1 MATAD
6 PTPAAPPPLPE
17 TTGPVLVVGT
27 GLIGTSVGLG
37 LRRRGVDVLLA
48 DASPTALALAR
59 DLGAG
64 SPAADRAATAPALVL
79 VAVPP
84 DVTPAVVRAH
94 LDRWPRA
101 VVTDVAGVK
110 GPVLAAVSASGAA
123 DRFVGGHPMAGR
135 ERSGPLA
142 ARADLFEAR
151 PWVVTATPGTSDAA
165 RARVGSLARDLGAVV
180 VDMGAAEHDEAVAVV
195 SHLPQLAASLVA
207 ARLRGAG
214 DRAVGLAGQ
223 GLRDVTRI
231 AASDPVLWA
240 QILAANAVPVHR
252 ALTELR
258 DDLDGLLAALH
269 GLATLPPGE
278 QAPGALAVL
287 AGVVRDGNDG
297 QRLIPGKHGGGPV
310 EYALVGVLVPDR
322 PGEIAHLLSDVHAAG
337 VNLEDIRIEHSLGR
351 PTGLV
356 EIAVGPAVRDSL
368 VAALTA
374 RGWRIAA

>member
-1 MATAD
+1 MTTAD
-6 PTPAAPPPLPE
+6 RSPGAPPE
-17 TTGPVLVVGT
+17 TAGPVLVVGT
-27 GLIGTSVGLG
+27 GLVGTSVGLG

-64 SPAADRAATAPALVL
+64 TPVREHPAAAPALVL

-94 LDRWPRA
+94 LDDWPDA
-101 VVTDVAGVK
+101 VVTDVASVK
-110 GPVLAAVSASGAA
+110 APVLAAVSASGAA

-151 PWVVTATPGTSDAA
+151 PWVVTATPTTSAAA
-165 RARVGSLARDLGAVV
+165 RSRVTALARDLGAVV
-180 VDMGAAEHDEAVAVV
+180 VDMAPQEHDEAVAVV

-207 ARLRGAG
+207 ARLRTAG

-240 QILAANAVPVHR
+240 QILAANAAPVHR
-252 ALTELR
+252 ALTGLR
-258 DDLDGLLAALH
+258 DDLDELLAALD
-269 GLATLPPGE
+269 GLAALPPGAE
-278 QAPGALAVL
+278 APGALAVL

-297 QRLIPGKHGGGPV
+297 QRLIPGKHGGGAV
-310 EYALVGVLVPDR
+310 EYAVVGVLVPDR
-322 PGEIAHLLSDVHAAG
+322 PGEIARLLADVHAAG

-356 EIAVGPAVRDSL
+356 EIAVGPAVRESL
-368 VAALTA
+368 VAALAA

>member
-1 MATAD
+1 MTTAE
-6 PTPAAPPPLPE
+6 APPAE
-17 TTGPVLVVGT
+17 TRGPVLVVGT

-64 SPAADRAATAPALVL
+64 TVPGDGGSPAPTLVV

-84 DVTPAVVRAH
+84 DVTPAVARAH
-94 LDRWPRA
+94 LDRYPEA

-110 GPVLAAVSASGAA
+110 SPVVAAVAATGAA

-151 PWVVTATPGTSDAA
+151 PWVVTAVRDTSATA
-165 RARVGSLARDLGAVV
+165 RARVAGLARDLGGVV
-180 VDMGAAEHDEAVAVV
+180 IDMSPDEHDEAVAVV
-195 SHLPQLAASLVA
+195 SHVPQLAASLVA
-207 ARLRGAG
+207 ARLRRAG

-240 QILAANAVPVHR
+240 QVLAGNAGPVR
-252 ALTELR
+252 RVLEALR
-258 DDLDGLLAALH
+258 DDLDDLLAALSA
-269 GLATLPPGE
+269 LDDLPPGGT
-278 QAPGALAVL
+278 APGALGVV
-287 AGVVRDGNDG
+287 AGVVRDGNEG
-297 QRLIPGKHGGGPV
+297 HRLIPGKHGGGHV
-310 EYALVGVLVPDR
+310 EYAVVGVLVPDR
-322 PGEIAHLLSDVHAAG
+322 PGEIARLLTDVHATG
-337 VNLEDIRIEHSLGR
+337 VNLEDIRVEHSLGR

-356 EIAVGPAVRDSL
+356 EIAVAPAVRQRL
-368 VAALTA
+368 VGVLTD
-374 RGWRIAA
+374 RGWRAVD